1 MQRKM
6 RKDPSK
12 KKQPLQVDPITG
24 EYFVIIPDY
33 IINDLGWYEDQEL
46 NIDCDGTEIIISE
59 LTD

>member
-1 MQRKM
+1 M